1 MRPPPRR
8 DWPSER
14 GGGFLL
20 GGRDSW
26 RRVALIGIVGGLVL
40 AAAAALVGALL
51 DGSESGSLDPPP
63 PTPEAIGAAMFEEP
77 WGAYS
82 STMSPL
88 LPPLLRA
95 SRTPSMRIARST
107 ALHMS

>member
-26 RRVALIGIVGGLVL
+26 RRIVVIGIVGGLVL

-51 DGSESGSLDPPP
+51 DGSDSGSLDPPP
-63 PTPEAIGAAMFEEP
+63 PTPEAIGEAMFEEQ
-77 WGAYS
+77 WVAYS
-82 STMSPL
+82 STSSPL